1 MCSRFL
7 YISVKCSECIVSYSC
22 SRTFDCH
29 KMITVLLFRCECFLA
44 QHPLIVSFRQSVK
57 CKSVTFGMEKSGN
70 KISINLF
77 HSTKCFGQ
85 QWKTNNIIDACTSI
99 RLSLLTLLSKINLMR
114 LIFQYDRIS
123 HRLLTIIIWCLHVY
137 SHKSNNDNIFASEKP
152 ANGSKYIK
160 KKRKETHS
168 KQHMADV
175 IEFGFHSGLN
185 CTKPQI
191 KKKNKKNATFV

>member
-7 YISVKCSECIVSYSC
+7 YISVKCLECIVSYSC

-29 KMITVLLFRCECFLA
+29 KMITVLLFRCECTASFDCF
-44 QHPLIVSFRQSVK
+44 VSKERQMWI
-57 CKSVTFGMEKSGN
+57 GYIWHGN

-77 HSTKCFGQ
+77 HSTKRFGQ

-99 RLSLLTLLSKINLMR
+99 RLSLLTLLSKINLRR

-152 ANGSKYIK
+152 ANGSKYIEK
-160 KKRKETHS
+160 K
-168 KQHMADV
+168 
-175 IEFGFHSGLN
+175 G
-185 CTKPQI
+185 
-191 KKKNKKNATFV
+191 KKHTRNSTWPM